1 MRPTLLLLALSPL
14 GCRPDSDLDTAVPD
28 DPALWDGW
36 TATWQPCSLVEG
48 EDDGLAECSAT
59 AMPLFWE
66 DPQDDRTIEVW
77 AKRLP
82 AAQQPADR
90 HIWLLDGGPGASGL
104 YDFPARMSYIQER
117 YPTAAIYTL
126 DHRGTGYTERL
137 GCDAEG
143 PLTPSGESIST
154 TEYPGCIAQI
164 QEELGDRLE
173 AYTSTQSAYDLAAY
187 IEATREEGV
196 RSFAWGGSY
205 GSYWAQRYLAVAPD
219 QADGVIIEGI
229 APIDT
234 SLILS
239 EEYTNLAARELFGRC
254 GQDELCSGYLG
265 ADPWTVLGDAL
276 ERMDS
281 EGHCGSSGL
290 SSSLM
295 SALFAYLMYSR
306 SGMAVIPAATYRLD
320 RCDDADED
328 ALVNL
333 YYALFGDG
341 GSWDIESYAILL
353 QHHVMFS
360 EMWDHPDFEGVDLYG
375 WYDELY
381 AEALV
386 VKGYGYGKLEIYE
399 QWPRY
404 SDPIWDDL
412 WPDTDTPMLML
423 QGELDPVT
431 PHALALDV
439 TEHFTGA
446 HQHWVDFPH
455 SAHGASFDT
464 PVVDDGSQEPCGFQL
479 ILDFLADPQASLDTG
494 CVDATLPLSF
504 DPGQAYA
511 EHFFGTDALWD

>member
-1 MRPTLLLLALSPL
+1 MRTTLLLLALSPL
-14 GCRPDSDLDTAVPD
+14 GCRPDTSSDTAEPEP
-28 DPALWDGW
+28 PALWEGW
-36 TATWQPCSLVEG
+36 TASWQPCSLVEG

-59 AMPLFWE
+59 TMPLFWE
-66 DPQDDRTIEVW
+66 EPDDDRGIEVW

-82 AAQQPADR
+82 AAQPPADR

-104 YDFPARMSYIQER
+104 HDFPARMTTIQQR
-117 YPTAAIYTL
+117 YPSAAIYTL

-143 PLTPSGESIST
+143 TLTPSGESISS

-164 QEELGDRLE
+164 QEELGDRLA
-173 AYTSTQSAYDLAAY
+173 AYTTTQSAYDLAAY
-187 IEATREEGV
+187 IEATSAEGV
-196 RSFAWGGSY
+196 LSFAWGGSY

-239 EEYTNLAARELFGRC
+239 ELYTDLAAQELFARC

-265 ADPWTVLGDAL
+265 DDPWAFLGAAL
-276 ERMDS
+276 ERMERD
-281 EGHCGSSGL
+281 GHCTSSGL
-290 SSSLM
+290 SASLVG
-295 SALFAYLMYSR
+295 AIFAYLMYSR

-320 RCDDADED
+320 RCGEADED
-328 ALVNL
+328 ALVHL

-341 GSWDIESYAILL
+341 GSWDIDSYSILL

-360 EMWDHPDFEGVDLYG
+360 EMWDHPDFEGVDLVD

-381 AEALV
+381 EEALV
-386 VKGYGYGKLEIYE
+386 VKGYGYSKLEIFE
-399 QWPRY
+399 QWPTY
-404 SDPIWDDL
+404 SDPTWDDR
-412 WPDTDTPMLML
+412 WPDTRTPMLML

-439 TEHFTGA
+439 TQHYDGT
-446 HQHWVDFPH
+446 HQHWVGFPH
-455 SAHGASFDT
+455 SAHSTSFDT
-464 PVVDDGSQEPCGFQL
+464 PVVDDGSEDPCGFQL
-479 ILDFLADPQASLDTG
+479 ILDFVADPLAAPDIG

-504 DPGQAYA
+504 DPGEAYA
-511 EHFFGTDALWD
+511 EHFFGTQTLWD